1 MAVLVVVL
9 ALLCCT
15 GCGGLRIGQAS
26 TVFAIGTAAQG
37 IGDINNKACI
47 WILGTSGMYR
57 GMAVLVAQGNAT
69 LEECRRQ
76 EPSILAPLTGPGPAP
91 SP

>member
-1 MAVLVVVL
+1 MQR
-9 ALLCCT
+9 LLGLLLLLLGCA
-15 GCGGLRIGQAS
+15 GCGGLKVGQAS
-26 TVFAIGTAAQG
+26 TVFAIGTGASG

-57 GMAVLVAQGNAT
+57 GMAVLVAQGNVT

-76 EPSILAPLTGPGPAP
+76 EPPEVVVPPAH
-91 SP
+91 